1 LTIAHIRAIIKLNF
15 FEGGIRM
22 KNLLGVT
29 MIVLGTLGSLFCIL
43 KISTDRGYT
52 YFFPLEPYEVFI
64 YMILIASVL
73 LLIFGITII
82 LPFKKG

>member
-1 LTIAHIRAIIKLNF
+1 
-15 FEGGIRM
+15 M

-43 KISTDRGYT
+43 KISAGVGYT
-52 YFFPLEPYEVFI
+52 YFFPLEPYEIFI
-64 YMILIASVL
+64 YMILITSVL

-82 LPFKKG
+82 LPLKRDK